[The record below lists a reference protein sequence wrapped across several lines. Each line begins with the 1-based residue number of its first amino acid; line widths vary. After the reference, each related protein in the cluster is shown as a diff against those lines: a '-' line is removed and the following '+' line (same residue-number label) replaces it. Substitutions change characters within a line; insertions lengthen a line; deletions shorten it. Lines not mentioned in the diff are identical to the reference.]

1 MPLPRHIKLAALAA
15 LWVVC
20 TVALVAWMHRP
31 AGVLE
36 VSGPAAGAVVAR
48 DGEIAWTLN
57 LPLDDEKRAEASLPS
72 IEPAVPGTFAWRDA
86 RTCVFTPSGALP
98 ADARLTVRFDEK
110 LRAKGGFRFDA
121 EALPVST
128 LATLPTLQAGAVT
141 ASLPAFGDGVVEI
154 ALNRVPADAK
164 ALFAALAVSPA
175 VPLRKEIVD
184 GRLRL
189 SGPFEPRVSYRIT
202 IADTVSGRAD
212 DLPVAWQQDVTV
224 PARRPGA
231 RLVAAVGR
239 QPRLEAV
246 GLDLVVVEGVDGR
259 RDVVRFAAS
268 GSDAAVAAD
277 LPTWLLVAGE
287 NRLRLRWEGGDA
299 EAVLH
304 RHDLRLDPQDA
315 VPAILGG
322 TLPVT
327 AAR

>member
-1 MPLPRHIKLAALAA
+1 MPLPRHIKLAALATF
-15 LWVVC
+15 WVVC
-20 TVALVAWMHRP
+20 TVVLVAWMHRP

-36 VSGPAAGAVVAR
+36 ISGPAADALVAR
-48 DGEIAWTLN
+48 DGEITWTLN
-57 LPLDDEKRAEASLPS
+57 LPLDEEKRAEASLPS

-86 RTCVFTPSGALP
+86 RTCVFTPTGALP
-98 ADARLTVRFDEK
+98 ADAHLTVRFDEK
-110 LRAKGGFRFDA
+110 LRAKGGFRFDD

-128 LATLPTLQAGAVT
+128 LATLPALQAGAVS
-141 ASLPAFGDGVVEI
+141 ASLPSFGDGTVEI
-154 ALNRVPADAK
+154 ALNRVPADPQ
-164 ALFAALAVSPA
+164 ALFAAVAVSPA
-175 VPLRKEIVD
+175 VPLHKEIVD
-184 GRLRL
+184 GSLRL
-189 SGPFEPRVSYRIT
+189 SGPFVARTSYRIT
-202 IADTVSGRAD
+202 IADTVTGRVD
-212 DLPVAWQQDVTV
+212 DLPVAWQQDIAV

-246 GLDLVVVEGVDGR
+246 GLDVVVVEGADGR
-259 RDVVRFAAS
+259 RDVVRFVS
-268 GSDAAVAAD
+268 DGSDAAIIAD

-287 NRLRLRWEGGDA
+287 NRLHLRWEGGDA

-304 RHDLRLDPQDA
+304 RHDVRLDPQDA